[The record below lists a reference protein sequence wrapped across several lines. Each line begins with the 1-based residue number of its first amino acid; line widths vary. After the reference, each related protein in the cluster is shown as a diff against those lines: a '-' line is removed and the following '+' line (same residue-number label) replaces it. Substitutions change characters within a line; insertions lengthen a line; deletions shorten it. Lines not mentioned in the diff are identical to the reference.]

1 MRRPQTSSKKLKMKP
16 RGQKTM
22 LKNKQKKPK
31 TKSIKVKKMKLQTQ
45 EKTTEQ
51 VVPLKTRNHQLV
63 TLVQMMLQ
71 PVWRRKGIDTITKNE
86 GSLIPWTTR
95 LFPLEQMIRIGVHL
109 RNLINIPKM
118 LDIQKNQKR
127 LTNTKNTI
135 RKIDFF
141 KIKMQ
146 II

>member
-1 MRRPQTSSKKLKMKP
+1 MKRPQTSSKKLKMKP
-16 RGQKTM
+16 RGQKTK

-45 EKTTEQ
+45 ERTMEQ
-51 VVPLKTRNHQLV
+51 VVPLKTRNRQQA

-71 PVWRRKGIDTITKNE
+71 PAWRRKSIDTITKNE

-109 RNLINIPKM
+109 RNLTNILKM
-118 LDIQKNQKR
+118 RHIQKNQKR
-127 LTNTKNTI
+127 PTNTKNTI
-135 RKIDFF
+135 RKIDF
-141 KIKMQ
+141 
-146 II
+146 